1 MKKILSI
8 TLAILM
14 VAAAFSFTSLTAFAA
29 SEYEILIDG
38 TFEDQNDEVWVKYTA
53 GLIDFEFEGA
63 YEGESC
69 LFVSERTH
77 STDVVRPVHHQ

>member
-38 TFEDQNDEVWVKYTA
+38 TFEDQNDEV
-53 GLIDFEFEGA
+53 
-63 YEGESC
+63 
-69 LFVSERTH
+69 
-77 STDVVRPVHHQ
+77 